1 MNAPSSFLKKRFHL
15 MMILFVT
22 LFSFVFISVY
32 KPFNSA
38 LWLGVDSL
46 RHFKFTLA
54 FYLVCLLFIALSRT
68 LLYRQ
73 EGEKTI
79 SLRKAVLWLLA
90 EYVVI
95 AVLYILFTVFF
106 DLRHPSITFSFV
118 LQVIVCTAL
127 ILAIPYFICLL
138 YATILDCREE
148 IQALKLRQSGLETEG
163 EASMLSFKDRSGSV
177 KLSADPDDIFYI
189 DSQDNYVNIHYFLDG
204 KMSTYLLRN
213 STSEVESALAQ
224 TPIVRCHRSYMVNL
238 NHVRVL
244 RHSKGKA
251 FMLLDCD
258 AAISVPVSRSYY
270 KQLKELIAPEK
281 IERSAKA

>member
-15 MMILFVT
+15 LMVLFVT

-46 RHFKFTLA
+46 EHFKYTLA
-54 FYLVCLLFIALSRT
+54 FYLVCLLFISLSRT

-79 SLRKAVLWLLA
+79 SLRKAVLWLFV

-95 AVLYILFTVFF
+95 ALIYTFFTIVF
-106 DLRHPSITFSFV
+106 DLGGPTFRFSFV
-118 LQVIVCTAL
+118 LQVTVCTAL
-127 ILAIPYFICLL
+127 ILVIPYVICML
-138 YATILDCREE
+138 YATILDCKEE
-148 IQALKLRQSGLETEG
+148 IQALKLSQSGLDSEPCVR
-163 EASMLSFKDRSGSV
+163 MVKLYDRSGSL
-177 KLSADPDDIFYI
+177 KLSSDPSDIFYI
-189 DSQDNYVNIHYFLDG
+189 DSQDNYVNIHYVLDG
-204 KMSTYLLRN
+204 RMSTYLLRN
-213 STSEVESALAQ
+213 STSDVEAALAD

-238 NHVRVL
+238 DHVRVL

-251 FMLLDCD
+251 FIILDHD
-258 AAISVPVSRSYY
+258 TAISVPVSRSYY
-270 KQLKELIAPEK
+270 KQLKERISADR
-281 IERSAKA
+281 IERSARA

>member
-15 MMILFVT
+15 MMIMFVT

-106 DLRHPSITFSFV
+106 DLRHPSITFS
-118 LQVIVCTAL
+118 
-127 ILAIPYFICLL
+127 YFICLL

-163 EASMLSFKDRSGSV
+163 EALMLSFKDRSGSV